1 MFLVEN
7 VCAWKK
13 TTETASG
20 IRTQYSSFAV
30 LIAVNCT
37 EQSEIG

>member
-1 MFLVEN
+1 MFVPG
-7 VCAWKK
+7 KK
-13 TTETASG
+13 KRNTETASG
-20 IRTQYSSFAV
+20 IRTQYSRFGV